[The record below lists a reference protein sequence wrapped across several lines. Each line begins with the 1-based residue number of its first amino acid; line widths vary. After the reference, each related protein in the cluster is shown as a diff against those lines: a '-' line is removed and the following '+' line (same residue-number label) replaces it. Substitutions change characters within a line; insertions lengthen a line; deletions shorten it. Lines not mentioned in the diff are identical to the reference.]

1 MLVID
6 ASVACKMYVR
16 EADSDLA
23 RAVVLG
29 ADGLCAPDFVVAEVA
44 SAMWRKMRSG
54 QMSVDQATASLGA
67 LPGLFDSLAP
77 CATLAPRAIAIA
89 DALGHPVYDCFYLA
103 LAERDEAM
111 LVTADRR
118 LLAIASGTPHGR
130 LVMSLA
136 AAAGEAR

>member
-16 EADSDLA
+16 EADSELA
-23 RAVVLG
+23 RSVVLG
-29 ADGLCAPDFVVAEVA
+29 ADGLCAPDVVVAEVA

-54 QMSVDQATASLGA
+54 RLSVDQAMACLNV
-67 LPGLFDSLAP
+67 LPSLFDVLAP
-77 CATLAPRAIAIA
+77 SAALVARAIAIA
-89 DALGHPVYDCFYLA
+89 DSLGHPVYDCFYLA
-103 LAERDEAM
+103 LAERDGTM

-118 LLAIASGTPHGR
+118 LLAIVSGTLHGR
-130 LVMSLA
+130 LVTSLA